1 MEVKMAFNW
10 FKRKDPMCGMREEK
24 GKGTEK
30 DGNWF
35 CSEKCVKEFV
45 KNNSTKH
52 KGSSCCCGH

>member
-1 MEVKMAFNW
+1 MAFNW